1 MDYKKT
7 ILLSVGVLAVAIV
20 VGLFIHGY
28 EMGARSQAQGLTVT
42 GSVKKTVTADLAK
55 WTTSFTLRANIDNL
69 KDILTQSENAKNKLV
84 KYVKDSGLN
93 EQDISFQPVQISSIY
108 EQIPGYGQSQNI
120 IGYNVMQSVKVQS
133 SEVEKVE
140 KLATETKNLLN
151 LGVVPDY
158 QTTEYLY
165 TKINQLRPQLFA
177 EATADAKV
185 RAEAIAKGT
194 GSKVGQ
200 PIFVKTGVIQILPVN
215 SLDVNDYG
223 AYDLSTKD
231 KDISATVSVTF
242 GLN

>member
-7 ILLSVGVLAVAIV
+7 ILLSVGVLAVAII

-108 EQIPGYGQSQNI
+108 EQIPG
-120 IGYNVMQSVKVQS
+120 
-133 SEVEKVE
+133 
-140 KLATETKNLLN
+140 
-151 LGVVPDY
+151 
-158 QTTEYLY
+158 
-165 TKINQLRPQLFA
+165 
-177 EATADAKV
+177 
-185 RAEAIAKGT
+185 
-194 GSKVGQ
+194 
-200 PIFVKTGVIQILPVN
+200 
-215 SLDVNDYG
+215 
-223 AYDLSTKD
+223 
-231 KDISATVSVTF
+231 
-242 GLN
+242 